1 MSENKFV
8 YTYAAPTEEDRREIE
23 SIKRQYSVCE
33 GKTDASLPATEL
45 TINSLRAMHRHVE
58 RFPKT
63 IAVLLV
69 ILGALIFGTGM
80 SLTLVWEQYP
90 IGVPVGI
97 IGMALLGCIVFIH
110 KSLLKKR
117 QKKYGAKIVALCDML
132 LNEESN
138 ENVG

>member
-8 YTYAAPTEEDRREIE
+8 YTYAAPTEEERREIE

-33 GKTDASLPATEL
+33 GDASLPATEL
-45 TINSLRAMHRHVE
+45 TISALRAMHRHVE

-63 IAVLLV
+63 IAVLLA

-80 SLTLVWEQYP
+80 SLVLVWGNYP
-90 IGVPVGI
+90 IGVPVGVV
-97 IGMALLGCIVFIH
+97 GMALLGCIVLIY
-110 KSLLKKR
+110 KKLLKKR
-117 QKKYGAKIVALCDML
+117 QKKYGAKIVALCDRL
-132 LNEESN
+132 LNEETS